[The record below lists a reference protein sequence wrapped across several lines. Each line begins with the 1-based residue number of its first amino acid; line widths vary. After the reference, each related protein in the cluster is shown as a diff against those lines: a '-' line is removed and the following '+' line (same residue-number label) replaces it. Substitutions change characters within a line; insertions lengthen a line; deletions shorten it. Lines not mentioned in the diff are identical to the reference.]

1 MNSNNNQSYLLKLQ
15 CDNEVR
21 RFRVENESFEQ
32 FLVIVQNILKINP
45 SEYEFF
51 YNDND
56 GDEIKFSSDVEF
68 GFALSTSPSPLRIL
82 LKKIE
87 KINTNNEINLRE
99 LISEVDQISVQE
111 MKEKMKEI
119 NQKIKTTEEAANEIK
134 ISIKEK
140 RGEKTQVGYFSELN
154 ENEKQQKFALFQYS
168 LELYEL
174 KLIKRS
180 LFMQLKSLH
189 KFNCKREFKNVK
201 NSQEDN
207 NNINNNI
214 NNNTNINNEESPVD
228 CRQLR
233 QSIWE
238 LKEKA
243 KSIKVQIRSVKLLM
257 NSMNSETQKSDLQKQ
272 LIDLKTQLIQ
282 LKEEKIKLCSQ
293 FKYSRRRFSNNNN
306 IINNINN
313 NNINNN
319 INNNNI
325 NNNINNNDLKED
337 VKRCR
342 KNWKGKGNFTPEERE
357 QRKEECK
364 QRRDKIISI
373 RKRII
378 EIKSTRDFQKNDQSV
393 EEINSLK
400 QQIQILR
407 LEQQANS
414 WKRHCNFST
423 EENKQ

>member
-1 MNSNNNQSYLLKLQ
+1 MNSTNNQSYSIKLQ
-15 CDNEVR
+15 FDNEVR
-21 RFRVENESFEQ
+21 RFRVENESFEE
-32 FLVIVQNILKINP
+32 FLAIIQNILKINP
-45 SEYEFF
+45 SEYEFY
-51 YNDND
+51 YNDSD
-56 GDEIKFSSDVEF
+56 GDQIKFSSDVEF
-68 GFALSTSPSPLRIL
+68 SYALTTSPSPLRIL

-87 KINTNNEINLRE
+87 KTNSTNEVNLRE
-99 LISEVDQISVQE
+99 LISEVDHISVQE
-111 MKEKMKEI
+111 IKEKIKEI
-119 NQKIKTTEEAANEIK
+119 NQKIRTTKEAAKQIK
-134 ISIKEK
+134 FSLKEK
-140 RGEKTQVGYFSELN
+140 RIKEKTQVGYFSELN
-154 ENEKQQKFALFQYS
+154 ENEKQDKFALFQYS

-189 KFNCKREFKNVK
+189 KGNCKREFKNP
-201 NSQEDN
+201 QEDN
-207 NNINNNI
+207 
-214 NNNTNINNEESPVD
+214 TDETPVD
-228 CRQLR
+228 CAQLR

-272 LIDLKTQLIQ
+272 LNDLKTQLIQ
-282 LKEEKIKLCSQ
+282 LKEEKFKLCSQ

-306 IINNINN
+306 
-313 NNINNN
+313 
-319 INNNNI
+319 
-325 NNNINNNDLKED
+325 NNNDLNED
-337 VKRCR
+337 FKRCR

-393 EEINSLK
+393 EEINTLK
-400 QQIQILR
+400 QQIQSLR
-407 LEQQANS
+407 SEQQAC
-414 WKRHCNFST
+414 WKRQCPVFST
-423 EENKQ
+423 EENKE